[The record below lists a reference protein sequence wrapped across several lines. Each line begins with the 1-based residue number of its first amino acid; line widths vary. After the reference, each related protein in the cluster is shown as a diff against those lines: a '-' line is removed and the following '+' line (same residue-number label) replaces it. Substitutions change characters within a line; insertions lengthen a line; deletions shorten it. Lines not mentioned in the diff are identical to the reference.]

1 MAMFTPN
8 MTRWLARNVPGKT
21 FDEAASV
28 FNGRFGCE
36 FTPRQIKGHCVYH
49 GIKAGRKGRKGRGYK
64 IGTECVTDKRS
75 GFVYIKISDKPVKG
89 CMGLSGEKKHFVIWE
104 SANGPVPPGHIVV
117 FADRDKSN
125 FDLGN
130 LLLIG
135 KREFFYM
142 CRHGMLSG
150 DPDVTKTNMLIARC
164 HLAIVDGANKLTEST
179 RHYSVKGKLRRWQKS
194 SKQGRGG
201 KNGE

>member
-64 IGTECVTDKRS
+64 IGTECAQHLCLD
-75 GFVYIKISDKPVKG
+75 
-89 CMGLSGEKKHFVIWE
+89 
-104 SANGPVPPGHIVV
+104 NGYAREPALETIVV
-117 FADRDKSN
+117 
-125 FDLGN
+125 
-130 LLLIG
+130 
-135 KREFFYM
+135 
-142 CRHGMLSG
+142 
-150 DPDVTKTNMLIARC
+150 
-164 HLAIVDGANKLTEST
+164 
-179 RHYSVKGKLRRWQKS
+179 
-194 SKQGRGG
+194 RGFR
-201 KNGE
+201 